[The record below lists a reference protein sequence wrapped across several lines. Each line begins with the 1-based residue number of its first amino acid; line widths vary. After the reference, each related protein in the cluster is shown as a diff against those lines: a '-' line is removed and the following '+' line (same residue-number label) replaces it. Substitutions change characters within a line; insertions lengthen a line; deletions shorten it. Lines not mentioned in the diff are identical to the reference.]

1 MPPEIR
7 QPIIDGLTRVVTDQ
21 EGTASK
27 AFVGFPLDQFPVA
40 GKTGTAEVDGKA
52 DTALFAAFGPVN
64 QPKYAV
70 LAVLEES
77 GFGADAAVPLVR
89 QVFEQIRNPSRQ
101 VAPVPDNGTP
111 ATSTPADAAAAAAS
125 TATASGSATVGADE
139 GPDVSSDDSDVV
151 TDSGPSS
158 DGTGAGTT
166 DTSST
171 VPSTATTATPPTS
184 VVAPPATE
192 PTAPPTS
199 ASTGPA
205 TTDPASSGGAGQN
218 STNTSVGAAS
228 VADANAGSGGSPLT
242 LSEGVPPNR
251 SGP

>member
-1 MPPEIR
+1 
-7 QPIIDGLTRVVTDQ
+7 
-21 EGTASK
+21 
-27 AFVGFPLDQFPVA
+27 
-40 GKTGTAEVDGKA
+40 
-52 DTALFAAFGPVN
+52 
-64 QPKYAV
+64 
-70 LAVLEES
+70 
-77 GFGADAAVPLVR
+77 
-89 QVFEQIRNPSRQ
+89 
-101 VAPVPDNGTP
+101 
-111 ATSTPADAAAAAAS
+111 
-125 TATASGSATVGADE
+125 
-139 GPDVSSDDSDVV
+139 V

-205 TTDPASSGGAGQN
+205 TTDPASSGGAGQDAP
-218 STNTSVGAAS
+218 STSLGGAS
-228 VADANAGSGGSPLT
+228 VADATTGSRDPPLT
-242 LSEGVPPNR
+242 LGEGVPPNR